1 MSKNVTSFPIIFSF
15 CSLEQ
20 FCNASNGWITGH
32 TGGTIF
38 FKPHQMVPD
47 LLIYYDSS
55 KYTPIDGT
63 EAVVYGTFGGVVVGD
78 TYCMDGYYFE
88 NLN

>member
-1 MSKNVTSFPIIFSF
+1 
-15 CSLEQ
+15 
-20 FCNASNGWITGH
+20 
-32 TGGTIF
+32 
-38 FKPHQMVPD
+38 MVPD

-63 EAVVYGTFGGVVVGD
+63 EAVVYGTFGGVVVSD